1 MRSLVLLG
9 ILMVPLLVLGM
20 FGNLHLIYATWK
32 FKQLQHRNGIL
43 VAIIASLDFVGF
55 LDIN

>member
-1 MRSLVLLG
+1 MDSLVLAG
-9 ILMVPLLVLGM
+9 ILMVPLLILGM
-20 FGNLHLIYATWK
+20 FGNLHLVYATWK

-55 LDIN
+55 SNIN

>member
-55 LDIN
+55 LIIN